1 MTGCVRKTSEI
12 YQMNISNKE
21 KQDLLSEANLFY
33 VDKGIKL
40 ISKYFSLLDDKEY
53 NEAFLFL
60 KGDKGKYFNKTRM
73 NTFFRNNKQIVG
85 HLQVFINLYKLYD
98 KLRNA

>member
-12 YQMNISNKE
+12 QQMNISNKE
-21 KQDLLSEANLFY
+21 KQDLYSKANLFY

-53 NEAFLFL
+53 REAFLLL

-73 NTFFRNNKQIVG
+73 NNFFRNNKQIVG

>member
-1 MTGCVRKTSEI
+1 
-12 YQMNISNKE
+12 MNISNKE

-53 NEAFLFL
+53 NEAFSFL

-73 NTFFRNNKQIVG
+73 NTFLEIINK
-85 HLQVFINLYKLYD
+85 
-98 KLRNA
+98 